1 MSQYTGPVLA
11 GTVRAPRLQILLNGA
26 AMQGVTGASWEPNNQ
41 FEAATFTIEGNVEP
55 VYAMNAAWWLNQGK
69 VTVQIQ
75 VGYDPGNGIIPWQT
89 VLTGVVDQGQIS
101 LDDRTIR
108 VTGRDLVAQ
117 LIDTKTAQ
125 AYQNNTASEIVTLLA
140 QNAGLQITDG
150 QGNSTVTHTTT
161 LVGTYYQI
169 DHNRMALGGFHS
181 DITQWDLLKYLA
193 QQEGFDLFVS
203 GTALYFQPPATTAD
217 AYNIFWTL
225 DQDGIPVSNVIGLS
239 LEHSLT
245 LAKGVSVTVKS
256 WNSKLAKP
264 IIATTA
270 DPDYKTSPGQGTQDY
285 VFYVPN
291 LTLQGAIDIANQRY
305 ADITRH
311 LRTIEFE
318 IPGDTVLTPR
328 NLIVLN
334 GTGTAFDQSYYPDR
348 ISCSLSQGGGFNM
361 RVTAKNV
368 PPTPQALIT

>member
-1 MSQYTGPVLA
+1 
-11 GTVRAPRLQILLNGA
+11 
-26 AMQGVTGASWEPNNQ
+26 MQGVTGASWEPNNQ

-270 DPDYKTSPGQGTQDY
+270 DPDYKTSPGQGTKIMSS
-285 VFYVPN
+285 YVPN
-291 LTLQGAIDIANQRY
+291 LTLQGAIDIRKL
-305 ADITRH
+305 TLCRH
-311 LRTIEFE
+311 HQASAH
-318 IPGDTVLTPR
+318 
-328 NLIVLN
+328 N
-334 GTGTAFDQSYYPDR
+334 
-348 ISCSLSQGGGFNM
+348 
-361 RVTAKNV
+361 RV
-368 PPTPQALIT
+368 